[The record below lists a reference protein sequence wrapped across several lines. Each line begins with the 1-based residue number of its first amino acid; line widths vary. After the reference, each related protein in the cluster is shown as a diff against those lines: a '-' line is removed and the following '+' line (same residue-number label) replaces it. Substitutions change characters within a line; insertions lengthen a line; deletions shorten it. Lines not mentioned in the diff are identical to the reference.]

1 MDLITLPKEIIMVFM
16 TRISKRIP
24 VNVVIDE
31 RSNTIRTHIED
42 PFELQFA
49 AQYWQQFQRVPCI
62 RCHRE
67 KHRP

>member
-1 MDLITLPKEIIMVFM
+1 MNFITLPKEIIIVFM

-24 VNVVIDE
+24 VEVVIDE
-31 RSNTIRTHIED
+31 RFDTIRTHIED

-49 AQYWQQFQRVPCI
+49 AQCWRQFQRVPCI
-62 RCHRE
+62 RCHGE

>member
-1 MDLITLPKEIIMVFM
+1 MDLITLPKEIIIVFM

-31 RSNTIRTHIED
+31 RSNMIRTHIED

-49 AQYWQQFQRVPCI
+49 AQYWR
-62 RCHRE
+62 
-67 KHRP
+67 